1 MANDLRAR
9 LARMSDAQLFELG
22 QLHAST
28 HPAIRPFR
36 RYPRSRR
43 APQRAALLRAL
54 NHSLC
59 HGFRTTKQRMRKH
72 IQAIRPVPAAR
83 RRR

>member
-1 MANDLRAR
+1 
-9 LARMSDAQLFELG
+9 MSDAQLFELG
-22 QLHAST
+22 QLHAGA

-36 RYPRSRR
+36 RYPRGRR
-43 APQRAALLRAL
+43 VPQWALLLRAL
-54 NHSLC
+54 NHNLC

-72 IQAIRPVPAAR
+72 IQAIQPAPAAR